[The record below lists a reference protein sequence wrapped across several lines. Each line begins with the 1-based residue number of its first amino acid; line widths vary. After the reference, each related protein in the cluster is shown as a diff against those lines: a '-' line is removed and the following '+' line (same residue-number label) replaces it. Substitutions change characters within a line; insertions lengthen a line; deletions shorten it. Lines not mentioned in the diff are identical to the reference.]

1 MICNGA
7 KYISKLVNC
16 LWILS
21 FIFFSCNSL
30 RSLTLR
36 HDLKHSEIF
45 TNQFTGFCLYDP
57 STNYILSSY
66 HADRHFTPASNMKI
80 LTALATLETFG
91 DSLPSYNYQ
100 LKGDSLIIQPLADPT
115 FLHPKFPS
123 QPAFSL
129 LKEHDVFISWIN
141 SPLDEFGAGWAWD
154 DFQYDFQPERS
165 WFPIYGNTIRIFRNS
180 DSIHVVPE
188 FFKDYTQIN
197 YGEKPGDYI
206 RRDQKYNLFNI
217 WIENNYSSFER
228 EIPYDYDRELLARLL
243 SDTINRPVQFVD
255 PEQYACPETAFNQS
269 TLNVVANMMLASDNF
284 LAEQL
289 LIQVALANGYENVD
303 LFRSVLQEKW
313 STFNPN
319 DFQWYDGSGLS
330 RYNLISPLSLVAILK
345 RIYDI
350 ETWERIKIIFP
361 NGGRSGT
368 IKDWYHGDPPYVF
381 AKTGTLKNNH
391 NLSGYLQTQSGRI
404 LIFSIMNNNHV
415 APVSEV
421 KKEMEKLLRKIWKK
435 F

>member
-1 MICNGA
+1 MIRNGT
-7 KYISKLVNC
+7 KYVSKLINY
-16 LWILS
+16 LWVLS
-21 FIFFSCNSL
+21 IIFVSCYSL

-45 TNQFTGFCLYDP
+45 TSQFTGFCLYDP
-57 STNYILSSY
+57 STNQILSTY

-100 LKGDSLIIQPLADPT
+100 LKGDSLIIQPFADPT
-115 FLHPKFPS
+115 FLHPKFPN
-123 QPAFSL
+123 QPALSL
-129 LKEHDVFISWIN
+129 LKKHDVFISWID

-165 WFPIYGNTIRIFRNS
+165 WFPIYGNTIRIFRNT
-180 DSIHVVPE
+180 DSIHVVPR
-188 FFKDYTQIN
+188 FFEDYTQVN
-197 YGEKPGDYI
+197 YGERPGDYI
-206 RRDQKYNLFNI
+206 RRDQKFNLFNI
-217 WIENNYSSFER
+217 WVENNYSAFER
-228 EIPYDYDRELLARLL
+228 EIPFDYNKELLVRLL
-243 SDTINRPVQFVD
+243 SDTISRPVQFVD
-255 PEQYACPETAFNQS
+255 PEKYECHNTTYNQS

-289 LIQVALANGYENVD
+289 LIQAALANGYINVD
-303 LFRSVLQEKW
+303 LFRSDLQKKW
-313 STFNPN
+313 STFNLN

-330 RYNLISPLSLVAILK
+330 RYNLISPLSLVAMLK

-361 NGGRSGT
+361 NGGKSGT

-391 NLSGYLQTQSGRI
+391 NLSGYIQTKSGRI

-415 APVSEV
+415 VPVTEV
-421 KKEMEKLLRKIWKK
+421 KREMEKLLRKIWKK
-435 F
+435 Y